1 MTSDRPIPSIATL
14 ALVLVLASILG
25 TAPLAAVQATYY
37 VSPKG
42 DDANPGT
49 EALPF
54 RSVAKAREVV
64 RTINATMTG
73 DIVVTL
79 RGGTY
84 ALTGPITFTP
94 ADGGRNGLYVRYVNY
109 PGETPLLTG
118 GQPVAGWTVHDQ
130 TRNIW
135 KVTGVTSRFRQLY
148 VNGTKAIRAR
158 LPNLGTGGSPN
169 FYRLTKV
176 DTTGKA
182 LNIATS
188 VGSNWNNLNK
198 VEMHLMIAWADAT
211 LRLASTTN
219 MGGYTKVKIQTTE
232 ENILFNRPYPMLGVA
247 FSSNPPKQQAY
258 YLENAMEFL
267 DAPGEW
273 YLDETANTLYYM
285 ARAGEDMTKA
295 KVVAPI
301 VETLVKVAGT
311 STSNPVG
318 HLAFQGLAFGQ
329 TTYLRPSQ
337 MGFLNA
343 QAGLY
348 SVSST
353 LQNKQYVARPP
364 AGVMVSN
371 AHHVR
376 FERNLFAQMAA
387 TGLDLVS
394 GTHDN
399 AILGNVLTDIGGT
412 GISVGKFTADSATE
426 FHVPY
431 NPSDK
436 AEISTA
442 DTIRSN
448 LVTNA
453 TTEIQGAVGI
463 GAGYP
468 RDIVIEHNEVSYLGY
483 TGISV
488 GFGWTKTANAMTN
501 NRINWNHIHHVS
513 QILADG
519 GNIYTLSNQGTG
531 GQIQYNYMHDNTASQ
546 WADYWILGIYLDEG
560 SSGFDISHNVSKNS
574 PSNIACN
581 SCGTYTSSDNAGS
594 LASTIANAGIESTYG
609 DIKTR
614 LTLPVADFQ
623 EGSTG
628 IGTRSASRIHGNLSA
643 AMRGSD
649 LEVRLQG
656 LRTGGAE
663 APVVGIYSQQGRLVA
678 QRTLEAG
685 ASGTVAF
692 DLSRE
697 TPGLY
702 LVRLRSGESSVSASV
717 AKVR

>member
-1 MTSDRPIPSIATL
+1 MSSNRPIPSIPKL
-14 ALVLVLASILG
+14 ALLLVLAGLSG
-25 TAPLAAVQATYY
+25 TRVAAAVQATYY

-42 DDANPGT
+42 SDANPGT

-54 RSVAKAREVV
+54 KTIAKARDVV
-64 RTINATMTG
+64 RTINGGMTG

-84 ALTGPITFTP
+84 PLTSTIGFTS
-94 ADGGRNGLYVRYVNY
+94 ADGGKNGLYVRYVNY

-118 GQPVAGWTVHDQ
+118 GQPISGWTVHDQ
-130 TRNIW
+130 GKNIW
-135 KVTGVTSRFRQLY
+135 KVEGVTSRFRQLY

-158 LPNLGTGGSPN
+158 LPNLGTNNAPN

-188 VGSNWNNLNK
+188 VGSNWKNLNK

-273 YLDETANTLYYM
+273 YLDETSNTLYYM
-285 ARAGEDMTKA
+285 ARSGEDMTKA
-295 KVVAPI
+295 KTVAPM

-311 STSNPVG
+311 STSNTVG
-318 HLAFQGLAFGQ
+318 YLAFQGLAFGH

-399 AILGNVLTDIGGT
+399 AVLGNVLTDIGGT
-412 GISVGKFTADSATE
+412 GICVGKFTADSATE

-436 AEISTA
+436 AEISTN

-468 RDIVIEHNEVSYLGY
+468 RDLVIEHNEVSYLGY

-501 NRINWNHIHHVS
+501 NHINWNHIHHVS

-519 GNIYTLSNQGTG
+519 GNIYTLSNQGSG
-531 GQIQYNYMHDNTASQ
+531 GQIQYNYMHDNTAST

-574 PSNIACN
+574 PGNIACN

-594 LASTIANAGIESTYG
+594 LASTIANAGIESSYG
-609 DIKTR
+609 DIKTKT
-614 LTLPVADFQ
+614 TLPVADFQ

-628 IGTRSASRIHGNLSA
+628 VSRSGAHALGALSAS
-643 AMRGSD
+643 MRGSR
-649 LEVRLQG
+649 LEVRIPG
-656 LRTGGAE
+656 ARTDAAE
-663 APVVGIYSQQGRLVA
+663 SRVVGVYSQQGRLVVERA
-678 QRTLEAG
+678 LEASTPG
-685 ASGTVAF
+685 IVSF

-702 LVRLRSGESSVSASV
+702 LVRLRSEASDLSASV